1 MELFVISIHYQ
12 QIKGDLFS
20 KYLIK
25 DKNMKNKTTLKIKK
39 SDFQKEIEQDERRL
53 EEIYNKILGLYRTER
68 NLEIPANNCL
78 VNVT

>member
-1 MELFVISIHYQ
+1 
-12 QIKGDLFS
+12 
-20 KYLIK
+20 
-25 DKNMKNKTTLKIKK
+25 MKNKTTLKIKK